1 MAIHKIKL
9 SPRQKMINLM
19 YVVLMAMLAL
29 NVSSDVLQGFSLVD
43 QMLNRKVES
52 ASSGNKLLLADIQEA
67 MNNNPEATKEWYD
80 KAKQVQKASDELYD
94 YLENLK
100 IEIVKE
106 ADGEDSDIHNINS
119 KENLEAGTYV
129 MVAQKKGEQLYTKIN
144 EYRHMIQK
152 MILDP
157 QKRENVL
164 KNLST
169 DIPGK
174 TNTSAPKWASYHF
187 EHIPVAADI
196 VLLSKFQDDVRYA
209 EEEALHGFL
218 ANTNINELDLR
229 VNDVRAYVI
238 PNSRTI
244 NQGEKY
250 SAQVVVAAVD
260 TTQNPE
266 VYVNNTLLE
275 SGNGKFETIANT
287 PGEHT
292 FSGYVLLRKRDGS
305 VIRRNFFQTYNVIA
319 MKGEKPNEKP
329 AEKPKE
335 EPKKGGDDEEAKKAK
350 AKAPAPKIGF
360 ATVSATLMN
369 VLYAGFENP
378 ISISVG
384 GASSVTA
391 TMTGGT
397 FTDLGNG
404 KYTAVPST
412 VGQDVTISVTASVG
426 GHTEHIGDFP
436 FRVRKLPD
444 PTPYIQTGADDHFK
458 GGRITKQALLA
469 QSGIKAAIDDGLL
482 NIPFS
487 VTGFKMVMF
496 DKMGN
501 AVVEASNS
509 ASFTEAMKAQMR
521 DMQRGKRFFITEVNA
536 IGPDKIAR
544 TLPTAMPIIVR

>member
-43 QMLNRKVES
+43 QMLRRKVETAS
-52 ASSGNKLLLADIQEA
+52 AGNSLLLNDIQEA
-67 MNNNPEATKEWYD
+67 MKNNPEATKEWFD
-80 KAKQVQKASDELYD
+80 KSQQVKKASDELYK
-94 YLENLK
+94 YLEDLK
-100 IEIVKE
+100 VTIVKE
-106 ADGEDSDIHNINS
+106 ADGENGDIHNISS

-129 MVAQKKGEQLYTKIN
+129 MVAQKKGEELFAKIN
-144 EYRHMIQK
+144 EYRHFMQQMI
-152 MILDP
+152 IDP
-157 QKRENVL
+157 QKRNNVL
-164 KNLST
+164 QNLST
-169 DIPGK
+169 DLPGK
-174 TNTSAPKWASYHF
+174 KNTSARQWASYNF

-209 EEEALHGFL
+209 ESEALHGFL
-218 ANTNINELDLR
+218 ANTSINELDIR

-260 TTQNPE
+260 TTQSPE

-275 SGNGKFETIANT
+275 SGNGKFETIASS
-287 PGEHT
+287 PGEHS

-305 VIRRNFFQTYNVIA
+305 VIRRNFFQTYNVIP
-319 MKGEKPNEKP
+319 MKGPGEKP

-335 EPKKGGDDEEAKKAK
+335 EPKKGGDDEEAKKSK
-350 AKAPAPKIGF
+350 SKAPAPKIGF

-384 GASSVTA
+384 GASSIQA
-391 TMTGGT
+391 SMTGGT

-412 VGQDVTISVTASVG
+412 VGQDVTISVSASVG

-458 GGRITKQALLA
+458 GGRMPKQALLA

-496 DKMGN
+496 DRMGN

-509 ASFTEAMKAQMR
+509 ANFTEAMKAQMR
-521 DMQRGKRFFITEVNA
+521 DMQRGQRFFITEVNA

>member
-1 MAIHKIKL
+1 
-9 SPRQKMINLM
+9 MINLM

-43 QMLNRKVES
+43 QMLRRKVETAS
-52 ASSGNKLLLADIQEA
+52 AGNSLLLNDIQEA
-67 MNNNPEATKEWYD
+67 MKNNPEATKEWFD
-80 KAKQVQKASDELYD
+80 KSQQVKKASDELYK
-94 YLENLK
+94 YLEDLK
-100 IEIVKE
+100 VTIVKE
-106 ADGEDSDIHNINS
+106 ADGENGDIHNISS

-129 MVAQKKGEQLYTKIN
+129 MVAQKKGEELFAKIN
-144 EYRHMIQK
+144 EYRHFMQQMI
-152 MILDP
+152 IDP
-157 QKRENVL
+157 QKRNNVL
-164 KNLST
+164 QNLST
-169 DIPGK
+169 DLPGK
-174 TNTSAPKWASYHF
+174 KNTSARQWASYNF

-209 EEEALHGFL
+209 ESEALHGFL
-218 ANTNINELDLR
+218 ANTSINELDIR

-260 TTQNPE
+260 TTQSPE

-275 SGNGKFETIANT
+275 SGNGKFETIASS
-287 PGEHT
+287 PGEHS

-305 VIRRNFFQTYNVIA
+305 VIRRNFFQTYNVIP
-319 MKGEKPNEKP
+319 MKGPGEKP

-335 EPKKGGDDEEAKKAK
+335 EPKKGGDDEEAKKSK
-350 AKAPAPKIGF
+350 SKAPAPKIGF

-384 GASSVTA
+384 GASSIQA
-391 TMTGGT
+391 SMTGGT

-412 VGQDVTISVTASVG
+412 VGQDVTISVSASVG

-458 GGRITKQALLA
+458 GGRMPKQALLA

-496 DKMGN
+496 DRMGN

-509 ASFTEAMKAQMR
+509 ANFTEAMKAQMR
-521 DMQRGKRFFITEVNA
+521 DMQRGQRFFITEVNA

>member
-43 QMLNRKVES
+43 QMLTRKVKS
-52 ASSGNKLLLADIQEA
+52 ASDGNSLLLKDIQEA
-67 MNNNPEATKEWYD
+67 MDNNPEATKEWYD
-80 KAKQVQKASDELYD
+80 KSQKVKKASDELYN
-94 YLENLK
+94 YLEDLK
-100 IEIVKE
+100 VSIVKE
-106 ADGEDSDIHNINS
+106 ADGDDADIHNINS

-129 MVAQKKGEQLYTKIN
+129 MVAQKKGEELFAKIN
-144 EYRHMIQK
+144 EYRHLMQQMI
-152 MILDP
+152 IDP

-164 KNLST
+164 QNLST
-169 DIPGK
+169 DLPGK
-174 TNTSAPKWASYHF
+174 TNTSARQWATYHF

-218 ANTNINELDLR
+218 ANTNINELDIR

-238 PNSRTI
+238 PYSRTI

-260 TTQNPE
+260 TTQSPE

-275 SGNGKFETIANT
+275 SGNGKFETIASS
-287 PGEHT
+287 PGEHS

-305 VIRRNFFQTYNVIA
+305 VIRRNFFQTYNVIP
-319 MKGEKPNEKP
+319 MKGPGEKP

-350 AKAPAPKIGF
+350 SKAPAPKIGF

-384 GASSVTA
+384 GASSIQA
-391 TMTGGT
+391 SMTGGT

-412 VGQDVTISVTASVG
+412 VGQDVTISVSASVG

-458 GGRITKQALLA
+458 GGRMPKQTLLA

-496 DKMGN
+496 DRMGN

-509 ASFTEAMKAQMR
+509 ANFTEAMKAQMR
-521 DMQRGKRFFITEVNA
+521 EMQRGQRFFITEVNA

>member
-1 MAIHKIKL
+1 
-9 SPRQKMINLM
+9 MINLM

-43 QMLNRKVES
+43 QMLRRKVETAS
-52 ASSGNKLLLADIQEA
+52 AGNSLLLNDIQEA
-67 MNNNPEATKEWYD
+67 MKNNPEATKEWFD
-80 KAKQVQKASDELYD
+80 KSQQVKKASDELYK
-94 YLENLK
+94 YLEDLK
-100 IEIVKE
+100 VTIVKE
-106 ADGEDSDIHNINS
+106 ADGENGDIHNINS

-129 MVAQKKGEQLYTKIN
+129 MVAQKKGEELFAKIN
-144 EYRHMIQK
+144 EYRHFMQQMI
-152 MILDP
+152 IDP
-157 QKRENVL
+157 QKRNNVL
-164 KNLST
+164 QNLST
-169 DIPGK
+169 DLPGK
-174 TNTSAPKWASYHF
+174 KNTSARQWASYNF

-209 EEEALHGFL
+209 ESEALHGFL
-218 ANTNINELDLR
+218 ANTSINELDIR

-260 TTQNPE
+260 TTQSPE

-275 SGNGKFETIANT
+275 SGNGKFETIASL
-287 PGEHT
+287 PGEHS

-305 VIRRNFFQTYNVIA
+305 VIRRNFFQTYNVIP
-319 MKGEKPNEKP
+319 MKGPGEKP

-350 AKAPAPKIGF
+350 SKAPAPKIGF

-384 GASSVTA
+384 GASSIQA
-391 TMTGGT
+391 SMTGGT

-412 VGQDVTISVTASVG
+412 VGQDVTISVSASVG

-458 GGRITKQALLA
+458 GGRMPKQALLA

-496 DKMGN
+496 DRMGN

-509 ASFTEAMKAQMR
+509 ANFTEAMKAQMR
-521 DMQRGKRFFITEVNA
+521 DMQRGQRFFITEVNA

>member
-43 QMLNRKVES
+43 QMLRRKVDT
-52 ASSGNKLLLADIQEA
+52 ASEGNNLLLKDIQEA
-67 MNNNPEATKEWYD
+67 MKNNPEATKEWFD
-80 KAKQVQKASDELYD
+80 KSQQVKKASDELYK
-94 YLENLK
+94 YLEDLK
-100 IEIVKE
+100 VTIVKE
-106 ADGEDSDIHNINS
+106 ADGENGDIHNISS

-129 MVAQKKGEQLYTKIN
+129 MVAQKKGEELFAKIN
-144 EYRHMIQK
+144 EYRHFMQQMI
-152 MILDP
+152 IDP
-157 QKRENVL
+157 QKRNNVL
-164 KNLST
+164 QNLST
-169 DIPGK
+169 DLPGK
-174 TNTSAPKWASYHF
+174 KNTSARQWASYNF

-209 EEEALHGFL
+209 ESEALHGFL
-218 ANTNINELDLR
+218 ANTSINELDIR

-260 TTQNPE
+260 TTQSPE

-275 SGNGKFETIANT
+275 SGNGKFETIASS

-305 VIRRNFFQTYNVIA
+305 VIRRNFFQTYNVIP
-319 MKGEKPNEKP
+319 MKGPGDKP

-335 EPKKGGDDEEAKKAK
+335 EPKKGGDDEEAKKSK
-350 AKAPAPKIGF
+350 SKAPAPKIGF

-384 GASSVTA
+384 GASSIQA
-391 TMTGGT
+391 SMTGGT

-412 VGQDVTISVTASVG
+412 VGQDVTISVSASVG

-458 GGRITKQALLA
+458 GGRMPKQALLA

-496 DKMGN
+496 DRMGN

-509 ASFTEAMKAQMR
+509 ANFTEAMKAQMR
-521 DMQRGKRFFITEVNA
+521 DMQRGQRFFITEVNA

>member
-43 QMLNRKVES
+43 QMLNRKV
-52 ASSGNKLLLADIQEA
+52 ATATSGNDLLLADLKEA
-67 MNNNPEATKEWYD
+67 MENNPEAAKEWYD
-80 KAKQVQKASDELYD
+80 KAQQVKKASDALYQ
-94 YLENLK
+94 YLEELK
-100 IEIVKE
+100 VTIVKE
-106 ADGEDSDIHNINS
+106 ADGEDGDIHDISS

-129 MVAQKKGEQLYTKIN
+129 MVAQKKGEELYTKLN
-144 EYRHMIQK
+144 EYRHLMQQ

-164 KNLST
+164 QNLST
-169 DIPGK
+169 DLPGK
-174 TNTSAPKWASYHF
+174 KSTSASSWAAYNF

-218 ANTNINELDLR
+218 ANTSINELDLR

-244 NQGEKY
+244 NQGETY

-260 TTQNPE
+260 TTQSPE
-266 VYVNNTLLE
+266 VYVGNTLLE
-275 SGNGKFETIANT
+275 SGNGRFETVANT

-305 VIRRNFFQTYNVIA
+305 VIRRNFFQTYNVVA
-319 MKGEKPNEKP
+319 RKGDKP

-335 EPKKGGDDEEAKKAK
+335 EPKKGGDDEEATKAK
-350 AKAPAPKIGF
+350 SKAPAPKIGF

-369 VLYAGFENP
+369 VLYAGYENP

-384 GASSVTA
+384 GASSVQA

-397 FTDLGNG
+397 FTDHGNG

-412 VGQDVTISVTASVG
+412 VGQDVTISVSASVG

-444 PTPYIQTGADDHFK
+444 PTAYIQTGADDHFK
-458 GGRITKQALLA
+458 GGGISKQALLA

-509 ASFTEAMKAQMR
+509 ANFTEAQKAQMR
-521 DMQRGKRFFITEVNA
+521 DMQRGKRFFITEVHA

-544 TLPTAMPIIVR
+544 TLPTAMPIIVK

>member
-43 QMLNRKVES
+43 QMLNRKVATSTSE
-52 ASSGNKLLLADIQEA
+52 NEFLLSDLKEA
-67 MNNNPEATKEWYD
+67 MEKNPQAAGEWYG
-80 KAKQVQKASDELYD
+80 KAQKVKEQSDELYN
-94 YLENLK
+94 YLEELK
-100 IEIVKE
+100 NTIVRE
-106 ADGEDSDIHNINS
+106 ADGEGVDIHNINS

-129 MVAQKKGEQLYTKIN
+129 MCKQGKGKELFGKLN
-144 EYRHMIQK
+144 SYRNMIQS
-152 MILDP
+152 MIMDP
-157 QKRENVL
+157 QKRDNIV
-164 KNLST
+164 KNLAT

-174 TNTSAPKWASYHF
+174 SHTSAEAWANYHF

-209 EEEALHGFL
+209 EGEALYGFI

-238 PNSRTI
+238 PQTRTL
-244 NQGEKY
+244 NLGERY

-260 TTQNPE
+260 TTAQPE
-266 VYVNNTLLE
+266 VYVNNTLLT
-275 SGNGKFETIANT
+275 SGNGKFETICNT
-287 PGEHT
+287 PGEHA
-292 FSGYVLLRKRDGS
+292 FSGYVLIRKRDGS
-305 VIRRNFFQTYNVIA
+305 VIRRNFYQTYNVTNR
-319 MKGEKPNEKP
+319 KGDKE

-335 EPKKGGDDEEAKKAK
+335 EPKKGGDDEEATKTK

-384 GASSVTA
+384 GASSVDA
-391 TMTGGT
+391 TMSGGT
-397 FTDLGNG
+397 FRALGDG
-404 KYTAVPST
+404 KYVAIPST
-412 VGQDVTISVTASVG
+412 VGQDVTISVNASVG
-426 GHTEHIGDFP
+426 GHTEHIGEFP

-458 GGRITKQALLA
+458 GGAISKQALL
-469 QSGIKAAIDDGLL
+469 SHGGIKAAIDDGLL
-482 NIPFS
+482 NIPFT
-487 VTGFKMVMF
+487 VTGFKMIMF

-509 ASFTEAMKAQMR
+509 SSFTDAQKAQMR
-521 DMQRGKRFFITEVNA
+521 EMTRGKRFFITEVHA

-544 TLPTAMPIIVR
+544 TLPTAMPIIVK